1 MASPITVGATA
12 MAAALANPRR
22 VSIRFQN
29 ASATQTLYFVR
40 QIGTVANVPSATNY
54 EFSLTP
60 GSVVFD
66 TNVAN
71 TSTNSTAQFN
81 VVASAAAG
89 VLAIYET
96 SRV

>member
-1 MASPITVGATA
+1 MASPIVVGATA
-12 MAAALANPRR
+12 IVAVAANPNR

-40 QIGTVANVPSATNY
+40 QIGTVSSVPSVTNY

-66 TNVAN
+66 NNVAN
-71 TSTNSTAQFN
+71 ISTNSTAQFN

-89 VLAIYET
+89 SLAIYET
-96 SRV
+96 SKI